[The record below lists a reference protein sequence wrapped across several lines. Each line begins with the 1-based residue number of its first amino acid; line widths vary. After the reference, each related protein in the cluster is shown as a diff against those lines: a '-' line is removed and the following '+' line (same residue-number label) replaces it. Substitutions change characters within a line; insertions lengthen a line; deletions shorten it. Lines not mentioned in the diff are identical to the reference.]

1 MATQVTPDLKRQ
13 IETYLQNRSRG
24 ETTSLLY
31 FYRLVFGRE
40 LKTNCSVC
48 IEDAVKHLKSKINTQ
63 KMAAVNYKWL
73 GGKDKKVIIRHSGR
87 LTEIGAHNFS
97 DVYGE
102 LISGISKY
110 AHLVEYVGGE
120 VEPEKEH
127 LKKTEDKFI
136 QVGAVTTSTLPEAKT
151 DEPKQKRKY
160 TKREK
165 K

>member
-1 MATQVTPDLKRQ
+1 
-13 IETYLQNRSRG
+13 
-24 ETTSLLY
+24 
-31 FYRLVFGRE
+31 
-40 LKTNCSVC
+40 
-48 IEDAVKHLKSKINTQ
+48 
-63 KMAAVNYKWL
+63 MAAVNYKWL

-120 VEPEKEH
+120 VPAEP
-127 LKKTEDKFI
+127 LKKTEGKFI
-136 QVGAVTTSTLPEAKT
+136 QVVAATTSTLTEAKT
-151 DEPKQKRKY
+151 GEPKQKRKY